1 VSAERRGSIPGV
13 ERDSGDDA
21 EARRWARE
29 MRDALEAGQ
38 VSDDAE
44 VLAGRLAEEK
54 SKKNQ
59 SQ

>member
-1 VSAERRGSIPGV
+1 VSAERRGSVPGV
-13 ERDSGDDA
+13 DRDSSDDA